1 MLKRSHRITT
11 KLFPAIIERGATHHV
26 LHFYSKVLRV
36 GIDTP
41 TLFSVVVPKKIEKT
55 AVARA
60 SLKRRVTAVLR
71 KHLTGIKKGY
81 QVLLFCKKD
90 AKSLSPTELSQE
102 IQRLLITS
110 NLLQ

>member
-26 LHFYSKVLRV
+26 LHFYSKVLV
-36 GIDTP
+36 VDTD
-41 TLFSVVVPKKIEKT
+41 TSTRFSVVVPKKIEKT

-71 KHLTGIKKGY
+71 KHLTEIEKGH
-81 QVLLFCKKD
+81 QVLVFCKKD
-90 AKSLSPTELSQE
+90 AKNLTAAELNQE